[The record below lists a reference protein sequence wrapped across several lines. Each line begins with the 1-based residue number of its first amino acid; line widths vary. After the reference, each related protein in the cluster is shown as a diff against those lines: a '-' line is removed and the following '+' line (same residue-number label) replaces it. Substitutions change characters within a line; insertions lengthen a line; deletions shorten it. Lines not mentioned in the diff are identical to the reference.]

1 MSLKSSARIKK
12 RRSEAA
18 AATYPVPST
27 PAQTVNNGSATT
39 ANPVSTT
46 INPGNGAPNPC
57 QNSAKKHSFVGRN
70 PNFDTDETKLLIQLW
85 GDPKLQRTLITT
97 HKKHAVICQLA
108 AKMQEYGYHRSPE
121 EITTRIKNLKCFY
134 NRLKKDKECGGQST
148 DSEPSWKHFAE
159 MDAIMT
165 RPIFSVRP
173 NEVPAPSLKYQLEQA
188 LEEHAERRK
197 RRLENGEELSESD
210 NEEDDMLLSALVS
223 KNKDTGSRKEL
234 EAGCLEAD
242 TDMNEESFSKRRKV
256 SADVEVDIGEALTS
270 SCIKSEPA
278 QEVETAPATS
288 TIEPEPEEDD
298 DCMLLPQPKEEP
310 IDVDAADDPPTEKSS
325 SSNTTSTLADMLQ
338 RNKPSNLLP
347 FTGANVII
355 PASITTTTAGI
366 SSTTQ
371 SSTTTP
377 GKLQGGKISLVPTNF
392 LMQSKLPAA
401 AGPSPMA
408 NAKGSAP
415 QIQLLQSAINQGARL
430 MISGSAAAPAQP
442 SNAGLVATAPGG
454 VKFVLVNAEQAKAAA
469 AAAAV
474 GKSTASLPLS
484 NAQAQVQAAVQQQQ
498 QKLQHS
504 LQQEQHLQ
512 HQQHIQLEKEES
524 RRVHEK
530 AREDLQTKRHMTTM
544 RILLRQLLNSQ
555 NEANEIQHNR
565 LSLERERLD
574 WEKSMGERLL
584 NLLPSLIQPAPVA
597 SPCSTAQR
605 LQPPKLL
612 FTTALPMGNGT
623 VTMPHILTSNS
634 LPKVVTTSSC
644 NSGVAVAGS
653 GVGLVASVA
662 TKPVD
667 NDVQLVTPKQEKE
680 V

>member
-12 RRSEAA
+12 RRSDAA
-18 AATYPVPST
+18 AATYPVPSPVQTGNGGSSST
-27 PAQTVNNGSATT
+27 PNPANTTNNSGNGS
-39 ANPVSTT
+39 S
-46 INPGNGAPNPC
+46 NPC
-57 QNSAKKHSFVGRN
+57 QSSAKKHSFVGRN

-134 NRLKKDKECGGQST
+134 NRLKKDKECGGMST

-223 KNKDTGSRKEL
+223 KNKESGSRKEL
-234 EAGCLEAD
+234 EAGCLESD
-242 TDMNEESFSKRRKV
+242 LDMNEESFSKRRKL
-256 SADVEVDIGEALTS
+256 SAEVDVDIGEALTS
-270 SCIKSEPA
+270 PCIKSEPT
-278 QEVETAPATS
+278 QEVES
-288 TIEPEPEEDD
+288 TVVVPSVEPEQEEDD

-310 IDVDAADDPPTEKSS
+310 IDVDAADDSPNDKTSS
-325 SSNTTSTLADMLQ
+325 SSSVSTLADILQ
-338 RNKPSNLLP
+338 RNKPANILP

-355 PASITTTTAGI
+355 PASITTTTATT
-366 SSTTQ
+366 SLTTQ
-371 SSTTTP
+371 SSTCTP

-392 LMQSKLPAA
+392 LMQSKLPAGT
-401 AGPSPMA
+401 GPSPMPT
-408 NAKGSAP
+408 AKGAAP
-415 QIQLLQSAINQGARL
+415 QLQLLQSAINQGARL
-430 MISGSAAAPAQP
+430 MLSGSAAAPAQP

-474 GKSTASLPLS
+474 GKSAASLPLAT
-484 NAQAQVQAAVQQQQ
+484 AQAQVQAAVQQQQ
-498 QKLQHS
+498 HKMQQS
-504 LQQEQHLQ
+504 LQQEHHLQ
-512 HQQHIQLEKEES
+512 HQQHIHLEKEES
-524 RRVHEK
+524 RRVQEK
-530 AREDLQTKRHMTTM
+530 AREDLQSKRHMTTM

-574 WEKSMGERLL
+574 WEKSMGDRLL
-584 NLLPSLIQPAPVA
+584 NLLPTLLQPAAAA

-634 LPKVVTTSSC
+634 LPKVITTTSC

-653 GVGLVASVA
+653 AGGLVASVP

-680 V
+680 A

>member
-18 AATYPVPST
+18 AATYPVPSS
-27 PAQTVNNGSATT
+27 AQSGNGSSSSTPSPAIAT
-39 ANPVSTT
+39 ANPANATQ
-46 INPGNGAPNPC
+46 NPC
-57 QNSAKKHSFVGRN
+57 QNPSKKHSFVGRN

-134 NRLKKDKECGGQST
+134 NRLKKDKECGGLST

-197 RRLENGEELSESD
+197 LRLENGEELSESD
-210 NEEDDMLLSALVS
+210 NEEDDMLLSALVT
-223 KNKDTGSRKEL
+223 KNKETVNRKEL
-234 EAGCLEAD
+234 EAGCLESD
-242 TDMNEESFSKRRKV
+242 LDMNEESFLKRRKL
-256 SADVEVDIGEALTS
+256 SAEVDIDIGEALTS
-270 SCIKSEPA
+270 PCVKSEPV
-278 QEVETAPATS
+278 QEVEAAPVAPPV
-288 TIEPEPEEDD
+288 EPEPEEDD

-310 IDVDAADDPPTEKSS
+310 IDVDASDDSPNEKSPNSS
-325 SSNTTSTLADMLQ
+325 SSSTLVDMLQ
-338 RNKPSNLLP
+338 RNKPANLLP

-371 SSTTTP
+371 SSANTP
-377 GKLQGGKISLVPTNF
+377 NKLQGGKISLVPTNF

-401 AGPSPMA
+401 AGPSPMS

-415 QIQLLQSAINQGARL
+415 QLQLLQSAINQGARL

-474 GKSTASLPLS
+474 GKSTASLPLAT
-484 NAQAQVQAAVQQQQ
+484 AQAQVQAAVQQQQ
-498 QKLQHS
+498 QKLQQS
-504 LQQEQHLQ
+504 MQQEQHLQ
-512 HQQHIQLEKEES
+512 HQQQIQLEKEET
-524 RRVHEK
+524 RRVQEK
-530 AREDLQTKRHMTTM
+530 AREDLQSKRYMTTM
-544 RILLRQLLNSQ
+544 RVLLRQLLNSQ

-574 WEKSMGERLL
+574 WEKSMGDRLL
-584 NLLPSLIQPAPVA
+584 NLLPSLVQPAA
-597 SPCSTAQR
+597 SGSPCSTAQR

-634 LPKVVTTSSC
+634 LPKVIPSTSC
-644 NSGVAVAGS
+644 NSSVAVAGS
-653 GVGLVASVA
+653 GIGGLVASVA
-662 TKPVD
+662 AALVD

-680 V
+680 A

>member
-27 PAQTVNNGSATT
+27 PAQTVSNGSAAT
-39 ANPVSTT
+39 ANPASAPST
-46 INPGNGAPNPC
+46 PGNGAPNPC
-57 QNSAKKHSFVGRN
+57 QSSSKKQSFVGRN

-197 RRLENGEELSESD
+197 RRLANGEELSESD

-223 KNKDTGSRKEL
+223 KNKDTGGRKEL

-242 TDMNEESFSKRRKV
+242 SDMNEESFSKRRKV

-270 SCIKSEPA
+270 PCIKIEPG
-278 QEVETAPATS
+278 QEVETAAATS
-288 TIEPEPEEDD
+288 TVEPEAEEEDD
-298 DCMLLPQPKEEP
+298 DCMILPQPKEEP
-310 IDVDAADDPPTEKSS
+310 IDVDAAEDPPIEKSPS
-325 SSNTTSTLADMLQ
+325 STTNTSTLAEMLQ
-338 RNKPSNLLP
+338 GNKPSNLLP

-355 PASITTTTAGI
+355 PASTTTTTASI
-366 SSTTQ
+366 SATTH
-371 SSTTTP
+371 SLTTTAS
-377 GKLQGGKISLVPTNF
+377 KLQGGKISLVPANF

-401 AGPSPMA
+401 VGPSPMA
-408 NAKGSAP
+408 NAKGAAP

-474 GKSTASLPLS
+474 GKSTATLPLS
-484 NAQAQVQAAVQQQQ
+484 TAQAQVQAAVQQQQ
-498 QKLQHS
+498 QKLQQS
-504 LQQEQHLQ
+504 LQQEQH
-512 HQQHIQLEKEES
+512 HQQHAQLEKEES
-524 RRVHEK
+524 RHDHEK
-530 AREDLQTKRHMTTM
+530 AM

-574 WEKSMGERLL
+574 WEKSMGERLF

-634 LPKVVTTSSC
+634 LPKVITTSSC

-662 TKPVD
+662 PKPVD
-667 NDVQLVTPKQEKE
+667 NDVQLISPKLEKE
-680 V
+680 I